1 LQWVTD
7 KYKSNKE
14 KSNYGKTLIEAEN
27 RLSTYVSGYNNFFR
41 NKTKSNFDKVHLYI
55 EGKVT
60 SELNNIERISE
71 TLDTEYH
78 AMHHFISDSNWNAR
92 AVMDQVAQDVSQSL
106 PRQTLTGLLIDESG
120 WVKKGD
126 KSVGVG
132 HQYCGNVGKT
142 ANSQVAV
149 YSCLCNGKHASL
161 VDCRLYLPASW
172 TNDSQRC
179 KKADI
184 PVEERV
190 FKTKEKLVADII
202 KHQLAMGITFDYV
215 GADGLYG
222 NDAAF
227 AREINNMGLVYMFDI
242 HSDQQIFLEKPE
254 LYLPER
260 KTARGPSPK
269 KLKASTDSTSVCKY
283 IGSLEP
289 SDWKAIVIRDSAKGI
304 LKGLFH
310 FATVYIWD
318 KNTNTVE
325 NRMLVVSNRK
335 TKNGEEIKYSFTNA
349 TRGQYTEEAIAYMQA
364 QRFFVEH
371 SFKKHKQNLGMN
383 QFQTRKWL
391 PWHHQI
397 VLNMMVGCFMLKEKR
412 LNQDEIPILL
422 ARNIMDFL
430 FFKFYKELT
439 EDRLLRQLKEHHIKR
454 QYDIDLCYSK

>member
-1 LQWVTD
+1 
-7 KYKSNKE
+7 
-14 KSNYGKTLIEAEN
+14 
-27 RLSTYVSGYNNFFR
+27 VSSYNNFFK
-41 NKTKSNFDKVHLYI
+41 NKTKSNFNKVHLYI

-78 AMHHFISDSNWNAR
+78 ALHHFISDSNWDAR

-149 YSCLCNGKHASL
+149 YGFLCNGKHASL
-161 VDCRLYLPASW
+161 VDCRLYPPASW
-172 TNDSQRC
+172 TSDSERC
-179 KKADI
+179 RKADI
-184 PVEERV
+184 PVKERT
-190 FKTKEKLVADII
+190 FKTKQELAADII

-227 AREINNMGLVYMFDI
+227 AREINNMGLVYMLDI
-242 HSDQQIFLEKPE
+242 HSDQQIFLEGPE

-260 KTARGPSPK
+260 KTGKGPSPR
-269 KLKASTDSTSVCKY
+269 KLKASTIHTTACKY

-289 SDWKAIVIRDSAKGI
+289 ADWKVIDIRHSAKGV

-310 FATVYIWD
+310 FRKVYIWD

-325 NRMLVVSNRK
+325 NRLLVVSKRK
-335 TKNGEEIKYSFTNA
+335 TRNGEEIKYSFTN
-349 TRGQYTEEAIAYMQA
+349 TSLGQYTEQTVACMQA

-371 SFKKHKQNLGMN
+371 SFKEQKQILGMD

-397 VLNMMVGCFMLKEKR
+397 ALNMMVGCFMLKEKL
-412 LNQDEIPILL
+412 LNQDEIPILS
-422 ARNIMDFL
+422 ARDIMDFL
-430 FFKFYKELT
+430 FFNFYKEMT
-439 EDRLLRQLKEHHIKR
+439 EDRLLRQLKERHKKR
-454 QYDIDLCYSK
+454 QYDIDLCYSKQ

>member
-1 LQWVTD
+1 M
-7 KYKSNKE
+7 
-14 KSNYGKTLIEAEN
+14 
-27 RLSTYVSGYNNFFR
+27 SGYNNFFK
-41 NKTKSNFDKVHLYI
+41 NKTKSNFEKVHLYI

-78 AMHHFISDSNWNAR
+78 AMHHFISDSNWDAR
-92 AVMDQVAQDVSQSL
+92 AVMDQVAKDVSQSL
-106 PRQTLTGLLIDESG
+106 PKQTLTGLLIDESG

-149 YSCLCNGKHASL
+149 FGCLCNGKHASL
-161 VDCRLYLPASW
+161 VDSRLYLPTSW
-172 TNDSQRC
+172 TSDRGRC
-179 KKADI
+179 KEAGI
-184 PVEERV
+184 PDGERI
-190 FKTKEKLVADII
+190 FKTKQELAADII
-202 KHQLAMGITFDYV
+202 RHQQAMGITFDYV

-260 KTARGPSPK
+260 KTAKGPSPK
-269 KLKASTDSTSVCKY
+269 RLKASTVHTTACKY
-283 IGSLEP
+283 IGALE
-289 SDWKAIVIRDSAKGI
+289 SAHWNEIDIRDSAKGV

-310 FATVYIWD
+310 FREVYIWD

-325 NRMLVVSNRK
+325 NRLLVVSKRK
-335 TKNGEEIKYSFTNA
+335 TKEGEEIKYSFTNA
-349 TRGQYTEEAIAYMQA
+349 SLGQYTEQAVAYMQA

-371 SFKKHKQNLGMN
+371 SFKEQKQILGMD

-397 VLNMMVGCFMLKEKR
+397 ALNMMVGCFILKEKL
-412 LNQDEIPILL
+412 LNQDEIPILS
-422 ARNIMDFL
+422 ARDIMDFL
-430 FFKFYKELT
+430 FFKFYKEMT
-439 EDRLLRQLKEHHIKR
+439 EERLLRQLKERHIKR
-454 QYDIDLCYSK
+454 QYDIDLCYSKQ